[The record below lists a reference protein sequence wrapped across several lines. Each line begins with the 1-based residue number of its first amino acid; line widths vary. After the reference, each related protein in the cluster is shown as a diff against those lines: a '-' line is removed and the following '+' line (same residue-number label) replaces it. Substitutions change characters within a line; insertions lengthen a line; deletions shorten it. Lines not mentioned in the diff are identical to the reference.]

1 MNSKLLPSIERL
13 DMLPEENRQE
23 ALDWMASQPPA
34 SIDETVD
41 PMSRWEVHI
50 SLSGVFDFYYIYD
63 RSTKE
68 KKMLESNEEN
78 W

>member
-1 MNSKLLPSIERL
+1 
-13 DMLPEENRQE
+13 
-23 ALDWMASQPPA
+23 MASQPPA
-34 SIDETVD
+34 DIDETVD
-41 PMSRWEVHI
+41 PTSRWEVHI

-68 KKMLESNEEN
+68 KKSLTINEEN